1 MAAGG
6 RFFGLLGKIG
16 IGLAI
21 TGGIAQTALY
31 NGIIVLFYIYLSI
44 LFYVILPCIP
54 TLLFAFLTYF
64 LYIRYFGTFSRRWSS
79 CCYL

>member
-31 NGIIVLFYIYLSI
+31 NGIIFLFTI
-44 LFYVILPCIP
+44 
-54 TLLFAFLTYF
+54 
-64 LYIRYFGTFSRRWSS
+64 
-79 CCYL
+79 